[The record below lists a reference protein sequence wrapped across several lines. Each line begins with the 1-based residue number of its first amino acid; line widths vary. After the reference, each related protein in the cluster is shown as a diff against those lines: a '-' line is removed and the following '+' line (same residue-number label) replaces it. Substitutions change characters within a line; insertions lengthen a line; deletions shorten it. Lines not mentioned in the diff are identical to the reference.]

1 MELFMLVGGWNIWP
15 SSKEWRDGE
24 VRTFGLLGRWVS
36 SRDFRGAF
44 FPTECLDER
53 WDWNPVIEIKDF
65 HLFLVLSL
73 ILVSRKTSSWVV
85 TPVASSMCSSPQ
97 EVAWDTEDT
106 EETASSSRSSW
117 TSCSWDWS
125 TRISASGVCGLWP
138 RLEWTCLN
146 LWFRATSYLKVG
158 GKLIIPSWNPTKAFW
173 SFISFCNWSNWN
185 AFVYS
190 EKPPRSTSICLDF
203 RIRKNT
209 LLSYEPVCMQTCDVQ
224 PKIEI
229 AKSESMIKSIREIL
243 VERKCQWLLL
253 ANELMKDIHPQPS
266 LWGHPVQGRGQQ
278 WARLLSLQGWQV
290 YDEFYSHALWSGIS
304 VLNWPRRGFTCLQ
317 DEHWEKET

>member
-1 MELFMLVGGWNIWP
+1 MELFILVGGWNIWL
-15 SSKEWRDGE
+15 SSKEWRGGE

-53 WDWNPVIEIKDF
+53 RDWNPVIEIKDF

-73 ILVSRKTSSWVV
+73 ILVSRETSFWVV
-85 TPVASSMCSSPQ
+85 TPAASSMCSSPQ
-97 EVAWDTEDT
+97 EVVWDTEDT

-117 TSCSWDWS
+117 TSCSWDLS
-125 TRISASGVCGLWP
+125 TRISACGVCGLWP

-158 GKLIIPSWNPTKAFW
+158 GKLITPSWNPTKALP

-190 EKPPRSTSICLDF
+190 EKTPRSTSNWLDQE
-203 RIRKNT
+203 KNT

-229 AKSESMIKSIREIL
+229 TKSESMIKSIREIL
-243 VERKCQWLLL
+243 VGCKYQWSLP
-253 ANELMKDIHPQPS
+253 ANELMKNIHPQPP
-266 LWGHPVQGRGQQ
+266 LWGHHVRERDQQ
-278 WARLLSLQGWQV
+278 
-290 YDEFYSHALWSGIS
+290 
-304 VLNWPRRGFTCLQ
+304 
-317 DEHWEKET
+317 